1 MIVMKRTFL
10 VLASVGTLLL
20 SACGSSSTGSDTD
33 TRSESGLSVTAA
45 FYPLAYA
52 VERVGGDHVTLAN
65 VTKPGA
71 EPHDVELTPKDV
83 LTLRQ
88 ADLVVYEKGFQPA
101 VDDAVTQLDAGKAFD
116 VSTAVDLSIAA
127 TDDGHDHAAEEE
139 PTEERAD
146 EEHAEGTVDP
156 HFWLDPTRY
165 ASAVKAIADKLSAA
179 DSANATAYKKNADAF
194 VAELTALDTEFTTA
208 LKTCTQRDLV
218 TGHAAFAYLADRYDL
233 HQVSIAGLTP
243 DAEPDA
249 AAMKELVEHI
259 GEAKVTTVYAETL
272 VSKDLTETIAKEAGA
287 TVAVLDPI
295 EGLSDASAGTNYLEI
310 MRSNLA
316 TLKKGQDC
324 T

>member
-1 MIVMKRTFL
+1 MKRTLL

-20 SACGSSSTGSDTD
+20 SACGGATTGAD
-33 TRSESGLSVTAA
+33 SGTQAEGRLSVSAA

-52 VERVGGDHVTLAN
+52 VERVGGDHVTISSL
-65 VTKPGA
+65 TKPGA

-83 LTLRQ
+83 LTLRR

-101 VDDAVTQLDAGKAFD
+101 VDEAVTQLEAGKGFD
-116 VSTAVDLSIAA
+116 VSTSVDLSIEA
-127 TDDGHDHAAEEE
+127 TDDGHDHAA
-139 PTEERAD
+139 

-165 ASAVKAIADKLSAA
+165 ASAVKAIADQLAAA
-179 DSANATAYKKNADAF
+179 DSGNATAYKENAATF
-194 VAELTALDTEFTTA
+194 AAELTTLDNEFTEA
-208 LKTCTQRDLV
+208 LKTCAQRDLV

-233 HQVSIAGLTP
+233 HQESIAGLSP

-259 GEAKVTTVYAETL
+259 REHNVTTVYAETL

-287 TVAVLDPI
+287 SVAVLDPI
-295 EGLSDASAGTNYLEI
+295 EGLSDASSGTNYLEV

-316 TLKKGQDC
+316 TLTKGQGC